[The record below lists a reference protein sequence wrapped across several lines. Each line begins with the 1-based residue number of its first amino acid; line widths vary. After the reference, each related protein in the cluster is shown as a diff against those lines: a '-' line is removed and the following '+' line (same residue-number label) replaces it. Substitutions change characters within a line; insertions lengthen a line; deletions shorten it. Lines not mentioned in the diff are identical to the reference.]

1 MKADNSILYAE
12 QQQYILSLLPPR
24 RGPAAAQEAYAAAH
38 GVPIVNAETGQ
49 FLFVTARAIGA
60 RRILE
65 LGTATGYSGLHLARA
80 LPSDGRLVTID
91 VDPERQRMARAHW
104 AEAGVADQVETILG
118 KALDVL
124 PTLRGP
130 FDLLFIDAIKPEYR
144 AYLDL
149 ALPLLRSGAV
159 VLADNVLWS
168 GRVARGEDDESSNA
182 LRDFNRYATSH
193 PRLDA
198 VIVPI
203 GDGVLYGTVRE

>member
-1 MKADNSILYAE
+1 MKADNSILYPE
-12 QQQYILSLLPPR
+12 QQQYITSLLPPR
-24 RGPAAAQEAYAAAH
+24 QGPAAAQEAHAAAH
-38 GVPIVNAETGQ
+38 DVPIVNPETGQ

-80 LPSDGRLVTID
+80 LPPGGRLVTID
-91 VDPERQRMARAHW
+91 VDPERQRIARGHW
-104 AEAGVADQVETILG
+104 AEAGVADRVETLLG

-124 PTLRGP
+124 PTLDGP
-130 FDLLFIDAIKPEYR
+130 FDLLFIDAVKPEYR
-144 AYLDL
+144 SYLDL
-149 ALPLLRSGAV
+149 ALPLLRPGAV

-168 GRVARGEDDESSNA
+168 GRVARDARDESTAA

-203 GDGVLYGTVRE
+203 GDGVLYGVVKE